1 VQLHWHSTDQIMR
14 RQFGQ
19 FSLTVPKQS
28 IHITNS
34 ITAWHRTWDNK
45 AKPAVGQQQGCWRP
59 LCESRSVSFASAAP
73 RPTTTPLQVTAKPEG
88 NWYPRSSEQHT
99 LKRAHCRSTAS
110 RAKSPCQR
118 GNTDP
123 IRAGARVPVGNIW
136 LMYSRALD
144 LSISPARSLLR
155 APALGGSG
163 EV

>member
-1 VQLHWHSTDQIMR
+1 MR

-99 LKRAHCRSTAS
+99 AETSALPQHSITSK
-110 RAKSPCQR
+110 
-118 GNTDP
+118 
-123 IRAGARVPVGNIW
+123 VPV
-136 LMYSRALD
+136 
-144 LSISPARSLLR
+144 PARKHRSDSSGSARTSGEHLVDVFESAGLVHFSGEISAPR
-155 APALGGSG
+155 ARARRIWRGLEGSG
-163 EV
+163 RGG